1 MLRKKLAFI
10 LSIFMILLFA
20 VPAMAKDSTSNI
32 LTVSI
37 KVDQNLR
44 NLEVG
49 SSLGNISESDFT
61 TGSTDRYHVESVDW
75 VNSGNADN
83 LQVGSEPKVK
93 LYLVADSKE
102 KNNGDTLNY
111 QFFGAYTANNVRV
124 TNGTFVSARRISSTE
139 LEVIIQLKPIT
150 GTYDSP
156 DNLTWSNNSLG
167 RASWTAENNTS
178 GYYEVKLYRDGKQIV
193 KICLPCP
200 GQGRR

>member
-93 LYLVADSKE
+93 
-102 KNNGDTLNY
+102 
-111 QFFGAYTANNVRV
+111 R
-124 TNGTFVSARRISSTE
+124 
-139 LEVIIQLKPIT
+139 
-150 GTYDSP
+150 
-156 DNLTWSNNSLG
+156 
-167 RASWTAENNTS
+167 
-178 GYYEVKLYRDGKQIV
+178 
-193 KICLPCP
+193 KI
-200 GQGRR
+200 REIH